1 MSLSYKKMEL
11 IVLALSIC
19 LTVSA
24 QSARVNWGK
33 TSNLLDFDGSTK
45 GVERKSGY
53 LLPKDFVSEKD
64 EDVGLQK
71 LVYLW
76 VVCLLNHSCTFI
88 IKYVCVIYFVT
99 IIQFRREKQD
109 VQDMIGQ
116 IFQKELQIEAKKLLK
131 NGENF
136 DDYKRRM
143 SLMLKKIQQ
152 LSNRHAYIG

>member
-71 LVYLW
+71 LVYL
-76 VVCLLNHSCTFI
+76 
-88 IKYVCVIYFVT
+88 
-99 IIQFRREKQD
+99 
-109 VQDMIGQ
+109 
-116 IFQKELQIEAKKLLK
+116 
-131 NGENF
+131 
-136 DDYKRRM
+136 
-143 SLMLKKIQQ
+143 
-152 LSNRHAYIG
+152 